1 MEKVDFMGWYKIIVF
16 TILVSLFG
24 VSIQNI
30 EAAGAK
36 KGDKVTLEYTGM
48 LDDGTVFD
56 ASSNHDKPLQFE
68 VGGGRVI
75 PGFDKAVT
83 GMRLGEE
90 MKFTIPPAKT
100 YGKPNPKLIKK
111 VSRKEIPQDRKPEV
125 GMRLV
130 METPE
135 GRKMQALITEVNPDY
150 IILDLNHP
158 LAGKALT
165 FKIKVIKINH

>member
-1 MEKVDFMGWYKIIVF
+1 MLLYRIALNSIGHRTDDRFFLQSNHGKVGLMRWYKIIVF

-30 EAAGAK
+30 EAAVAK

-56 ASSNHDKPLQFE
+56 ASSNHDKPMQFE

-83 GMRLGEE
+83 GMKLGE
-90 MKFTIPPAKT
+90 
-100 YGKPNPKLIKK
+100 KK
-111 VSRKEIPQDRKPEV
+111 IYNS
-125 GMRLV
+125 
-130 METPE
+130 TS
-135 GRKMQALITEVNPDY
+135 
-150 IILDLNHP
+150 
-158 LAGKALT
+158 
-165 FKIKVIKINH
+165 

>member
-1 MEKVDFMGWYKIIVF
+1 MRWYKVIVLAV
-16 TILVSLFG
+16 LVSVFG
-24 VSIQNI
+24 VAIQNL
-30 EAAGAK
+30 EAAGAI

-56 ASSNHDKPLQFE
+56 ASSKHDKPLEFE

-83 GMRLGEE
+83 GMKLGEE
-90 MKFTIPPAKT
+90 KKFTIAPTEA
-100 YGKPNPKLIKK
+100 YGEPNPKLIKK
-111 VSRKEIPQDRKPEV
+111 VSRKEIPQDREPEV
-125 GMRLV
+125 GMSLV
-130 METPE
+130 MGTPQ
-135 GRKMQALITEVNPDY
+135 GRQMQALITEVTPEY

-165 FKIKVIKINH
+165 FQIKVIKISH

>member
-1 MEKVDFMGWYKIIVF
+1 MRWSKVIVLA
-16 TILVSLFG
+16 ILVSMFG
-24 VSIQNI
+24 VAIQNS

-48 LDDGTVFD
+48 LNDGTVFD
-56 ASSNHDKPLQFE
+56 ASSKHDKPLQFE
-68 VGGGRVI
+68 VGAGRVI

-83 GMRLGEE
+83 GMKIGDEK
-90 MKFTIPPAKT
+90 KFTIPAAEA
-100 YGKPNPKLIKK
+100 YGEPNPKLVKK

-125 GMRLV
+125 GMSLI
-130 METPE
+130 MGTPQ
-135 GRKMQALITEVNPDY
+135 GRQMQALITEVTPEY

-165 FKIKVIKINH
+165 FQIKVIKISH

>member
-1 MEKVDFMGWYKIIVF
+1 MRWCKVIVL
-16 TILVSLFG
+16 TILVSVFG
-24 VSIQNI
+24 VAIQNL

-56 ASSNHDKPLQFE
+56 ASSKHDKPLQFE

-75 PGFDKAVT
+75 AGFDKAVT
-83 GMRLGEE
+83 GMKLGEE
-90 MKFTIPPAKT
+90 KKFTISPTEA
-100 YGKPNPKLIKK
+100 YGEPNPKLIKK

-125 GMRLV
+125 GMSLV
-130 METPE
+130 MGTPE
-135 GRKMQALITEVNPDY
+135 GRQMQALITEVTPEY

-165 FKIKVIKINH
+165 FQIKVIKISH

>member
-1 MEKVDFMGWYKIIVF
+1 MRWYKIIVF
-16 TILVSLFG
+16 TILVSLFC

-30 EAAGAK
+30 EAGGAK
-36 KGDKVTLEYTGM
+36 KGDKVTLEYTGI

-75 PGFDKAVT
+75 PGFDKAVI
-83 GMRLGEE
+83 GMNLGEE
-90 MKFTIPPAKT
+90 KKFTIPPAKA

-130 METPE
+130 MGTPE
-135 GRKMQALITEVNPDY
+135 GRQMQALITEVTPEY

-165 FKIKVIKINH
+165 FKIKVVKIIH

>member
-1 MEKVDFMGWYKIIVF
+1 MRWYKLIVF

-30 EAAGAK
+30 EAAVAK

-48 LDDGTVFD
+48 LDNGTVFD

-83 GMRLGEE
+83 GMKLGEE
-90 MKFTIPPAKT
+90 KKFTISPAKA

-130 METPE
+130 MGTPE
-135 GRKMQALITEVNPDY
+135 GRQMQALITEVTPEY

-165 FKIKVIKINH
+165 FNIKVIKITH

>member
-1 MEKVDFMGWYKIIVF
+1 MRWYKIIVF

-56 ASSNHDKPLQFE
+56 ASSNHDE
-68 VGGGRVI
+68 GRVI
-75 PGFDKAVT
+75 HAFDKAVT
-83 GMRLGEE
+83 GMKLGEE
-90 MKFTIPPAKT
+90 KKFTIPPAKA

-130 METPE
+130 MGTPE
-135 GRKMQALITEVNPDY
+135 GRQMQALITEVTPEY

-165 FKIKVIKINH
+165 FNIKVIKITH

>member
-1 MEKVDFMGWYKIIVF
+1 MRWYKLIVL
-16 TILVSLFG
+16 TVLVSVFC
-24 VSIQNI
+24 VSIKNL

-48 LDDGTVFD
+48 LNDGTVFD
-56 ASSNHDKPLQFE
+56 ASSKHDKPLQFE

-83 GMRLGEE
+83 GMKLGEKK
-90 MKFTIPPAKT
+90 KFTIAPTEA
-100 YGKPNPKLIKK
+100 YGEPNPKLIKK

-125 GMRLV
+125 GMSLV
-130 METPE
+130 MGTPQ
-135 GRKMQALITEVNPDY
+135 GRQMQALITEVTPEY

-165 FKIKVIKINH
+165 FQIKVIKISH

>member
-1 MEKVDFMGWYKIIVF
+1 
-16 TILVSLFG
+16 
-24 VSIQNI
+24 
-30 EAAGAK
+30 
-36 KGDKVTLEYTGM
+36 M

-90 MKFTIPPAKT
+90 MKFTIPPAKA

-111 VSRKEIPQDRKPEV
+111 VSRKEIPQDRKPEA

-135 GRKMQALITEVNPDY
+135 GRKMQALITEVTPEY

-165 FKIKVIKINH
+165 FQIKVIKISH

>member
-1 MEKVDFMGWYKIIVF
+1 MRWYKIIVF

-30 EAAGAK
+30 EAAVAK

-56 ASSNHDKPLQFE
+56 ASSNHDEPLQFE
-68 VGGGRVI
+68 VGEGRVI

-83 GMRLGEE
+83 GMKLGDEK
-90 MKFTIPPAKT
+90 KFTIPPAKA

-130 METPE
+130 MGTPE
-135 GRKMQALITEVNPDY
+135 GRQMQALITEVTPEY

-165 FKIKVIKINH
+165 FKIKVIKITH

>member
-1 MEKVDFMGWYKIIVF
+1 MRWYKIIVF

-30 EAAGAK
+30 EAAVAK

-56 ASSNHDKPLQFE
+56 TSSNHDKPLQFE
-68 VGGGRVI
+68 VAGGRVI
-75 PGFDKAVT
+75 PRFDKAVI
-83 GMRLGEE
+83 GMKLGEE
-90 MKFTIPPAKT
+90 KKFTIPPAKA

-130 METPE
+130 MGTPE
-135 GRKMQALITEVNPDY
+135 GRQMQALITEVTPEY
-150 IILDLNHP
+150 IILELNHP

-165 FKIKVIKINH
+165 FNIKVIKITH

>member
-1 MEKVDFMGWYKIIVF
+1 MRWYNVIVL
-16 TILVSLFG
+16 TVLVYLFG
-24 VSIQNI
+24 ISIQNL

-48 LDDGTVFD
+48 LDDGAIFD

-83 GMRLGEE
+83 GMKLGEE
-90 MKFTIPPAKT
+90 KKFTIPPAKA

-111 VSRKEIPQDRKPEV
+111 VSRKEIPLKDLNYWNVELQEPYYSP
-125 GMRLV
+125 L
-130 METPE
+130 
-135 GRKMQALITEVNPDY
+135 EVNERY
-150 IILDLNHP
+150 KILRN
-158 LAGKALT
+158 K
-165 FKIKVIKINH
+165 K

>member
-1 MEKVDFMGWYKIIVF
+1 MRWYKIIVF

-30 EAAGAK
+30 EAAVAK

-83 GMRLGEE
+83 GMKLGEE
-90 MKFTIPPAKT
+90 KKFTISPAKA

-130 METPE
+130 MGTPE
-135 GRKMQALITEVNPDY
+135 GRQMQALITEVTPEY

-158 LAGKALT
+158 LVGKALT
-165 FKIKVIKINH
+165 FQIKVIKIFN